1 MVCHH
6 LAKFR
11 GDRCSGGRDMLLVC
25 QVIKEEDVIKGSGDY
40 NDRDP

>member
-6 LAKFR
+6 LAKLR
-11 GDRCSGGRDMLLVC
+11 GHRCCSGRDMLLVC